1 MPIYRYILRRLVLLI
16 PLIIGVTLLAFII
29 SNAVPAD
36 PVTANLGQKAMSD
49 PKIVAAFRAEWGLD
63 RPVVEQYVVYIR
75 NLVMGDLGRSIK
87 SRRPVAEDL
96 ASYLPAT
103 IELATT
109 AILIGV
115 TVGMAL
121 GLLSA
126 LRSASG
132 PGHGACLRA
141 LHPAASLPV
150 AKRRAQV
157 AA

>member
-29 SNAVPAD
+29 SNVVPAD

-87 SRRPVAEDL
+87 SRPSRGGR
-96 ASYLPAT
+96 SGFLPA
-103 IELATT
+103 
-109 AILIGV
+109 
-115 TVGMAL
+115 
-121 GLLSA
+121 
-126 LRSASG
+126 
-132 PGHGACLRA
+132 GHY
-141 LHPAASLPV
+141 
-150 AKRRAQV
+150 
-157 AA
+157 